1 MGDSKKNE
9 ADDFQVYDGEDPS
22 QEDSANDGSTFK
34 STGARPDRP
43 TSSSRPSSSSSRRQ
57 TTRKPASSPPVF
69 LVQTKTRIRELLTP
83 YLPPPVVQ
91 AMHRIDPQ
99 LEPLVGPEACVTL
112 VGTLLVAWL
121 VLGVVRMIFQSTSN
135 NSSRRAIADDDDDD
149 DQVLSSSKV
158 AGASAAAG
166 ATDNQYD
173 ATVLLCGPHNSG
185 KTCLFYQLG
194 LGVTDLLPT
203 VTSIKANVAVVSNNG
218 MLTSS
223 KSNDDK
229 ENENISSSN
238 SRMPPRIRYVDWP
251 GHAPLSDPALE
262 KSVWN
267 KPSFTTTL
275 SINDDAAPLLRIV
288 LVLDATQPV
297 AAAAE
302 TLYELWSRAAA
313 AAAAQQSQSRK
324 NFVCIFCA
332 CHKKDLSKAKN
343 SMRIK
348 IQMRTELQRILSVQ
362 KPSWWKTTT
371 NDPGTLLDLNDL
383 PYCKLHF
390 ASTSSTSQ
398 QQQQQQQQQGPGM
411 NELAIFCQTGQLPS
425 KES

>member
-1 MGDSKKNE
+1 
-9 ADDFQVYDGEDPS
+9 
-22 QEDSANDGSTFK
+22 
-34 STGARPDRP
+34 
-43 TSSSRPSSSSSRRQ
+43 
-57 TTRKPASSPPVF
+57 
-69 LVQTKTRIRELLTP
+69 
-83 YLPPPVVQ
+83 
-91 AMHRIDPQ
+91 
-99 LEPLVGPEACVTL
+99 
-112 VGTLLVAWL
+112 VAWL

-149 DQVLSSSKV
+149 DQVLSSKKA
-158 AGASAAAG
+158 AGAAAAAAGGG

-173 ATVLLCGPHNSG
+173 ATVLLCGPRNSG
-185 KTCLFYQLG
+185 KTCLFYQLA
-194 LGVTDLLPT
+194 LGVSDLLPT

-223 KSNDDK
+223 KSDDDK
-229 ENENISSSN
+229 ENENISSST

-251 GHAPLSDPALE
+251 GHAPLSDPVLE

-267 KPSFTTTL
+267 KASSTTT
-275 SINDDAAPLLRIV
+275 STINEDSPLLRIV

-302 TLYELWSRAAA
+302 TLYELWSRAGA

-324 NFVCIFCA
+324 NCVCIFCA

-398 QQQQQQQQQGPGM
+398 QPQQEPGM